1 MSTYD
6 FDKILTEYA
15 NGRMSVEMTL
25 GHALQHIGKLYT
37 SSAALATGQREQT
50 ASLTETIQQLR
61 ADVDSLIAHT
71 GNAAARSGQATGSQ
85 NPLKRFRQAI
95 RLHNTKDLCRG
106 LDGAGLCI

>member
-25 GHALQHIGKLYT
+25 GHALQHIGKLYA
-37 SSAALATGQREQT
+37 SATTLAGSQREQAT
-50 ASLTETIQQLR
+50 TLTETLQQLR

-71 GNAAARSGQATGSQ
+71 GMAPRPQSKQPFPKAR
-85 NPLKRFRQAI
+85 
-95 RLHNTKDLCRG
+95 
-106 LDGAGLCI
+106 